1 MIIMPEA
8 FNDAMS
14 INHARNRY
22 IDNYPYVMSLPD
34 QREWPTKFISW
45 AIP

>member
-14 INHARNRY
+14 INLTRNRY
-22 IDNYPYVMSLPD
+22 IDNYPTVMSTIIKPYPL
-34 QREWPTKFISW
+34 
-45 AIP
+45 